1 MKLEISL
8 FKFDKNSDYLPYY
21 TKHFLKIE
29 NEKNILE
36 ILKTINKT
44 AKLGFKDCKNFD
56 LVINGVYVK
65 ADITTKEI
73 VENFGK
79 ELTIEPISIRRAY
92 NDLLIDDNDFIE
104 KFKILKNYTTDEDE
118 VTYSNLKQ
126 YYYASNTLN
135 YNSDYI
141 GDAVLLLAYDLIQKT
156 PNHSNYI
163 LNVLNDFEIG
173 AQYHTSLENRI
184 YNIDDSI
191 EEKIQDIQ
199 KRLNIFEDLDKQ
211 NFRINNTLILDF
223 GNFEDNYEIK
233 HDFNDF
239 NIAYY
244 PSKNNEK
251 TLELLEKLDAKILN
265 LATLKLD
272 LAKNTFNKN
281 PKITYCVASTILLDA
296 FDTNADFLLVD
307 TSEDFYIFDYNRK
320 QIEKISGREIIL
332 PVIYINE
339 LQKLASGKHD
349 EARKTLEKQN
359 FRLNK
364 TLIIDFGVFEENYE
378 IKHNFK
384 DFNIAY
390 YPSKNPKETFDLLNK
405 LDANILKLDS
415 MKLDLAKNTFNKNPQ
430 ITYLVAS
437 TILLDAFDNNADF
450 LLVDTFEDFYIFD
463 YNRKQLEKLSG
474 REIILPIIHK
484 NELQKLASGKHS
496 EAKKTLD
503 KHQINPEII

>member
-29 NEKNILE
+29 NEKDILE

-92 NDLLIDDNDFIE
+92 NDLLIDDNDFRE
-104 KFKILKNYTTDEDE
+104 KITILKDLAQEEDKLE
-118 VTYSNLKQ
+118 YLKLKP
-126 YYYASNTLN
+126 YFYASNTLN
-135 YNSDYI
+135 YKNDYI
-141 GDAVLLLAYDLIQKT
+141 GDAILILAYDLIKKN
-156 PNHSNYI
+156 PAIANYI
-163 LNVLNDFEIG
+163 LLALDDYEIG
-173 AQYHTSLENRI
+173 AQYHTSLEKRI
-184 YNIDDSI
+184 YNFDMTI
-191 EEKIQDIQ
+191 EEKIQTIQ
-199 KRLNIFEDLDKQ
+199 
-211 NFRINNTLILDF
+211 NN
-223 GNFEDNYEIK
+223 
-233 HDFNDF
+233 
-239 NIAYY
+239 
-244 PSKNNEK
+244 
-251 TLELLEKLDAKILN
+251 LN
-265 LATLKLD
+265 L
-272 LAKNTFNKN
+272 FE
-281 PKITYCVASTILLDA
+281 P
-296 FDTNADFLLVD
+296 
-307 TSEDFYIFDYNRK
+307 
-320 QIEKISGREIIL
+320 
-332 PVIYINE
+332 
-339 LQKLASGKHD
+339 
-349 EARKTLEKQN
+349 LEKQN

-364 TLIIDFGVFEENYE
+364 TLIIDFGTFEENYE

-390 YPSKNPKETFDLLNK
+390 YPSKESIQTLALLNK

-430 ITYLVAS
+430 ITYLVTS

-484 NELQKLASGKHS
+484 NELQKLATGKHS

>member
-56 LVINGVYVK
+56 LVINGVYIK

-118 VTYSNLKQ
+118 VTYANLKQ

-141 GDAVLLLAYDLIQKT
+141 GDSVLLLAYDLIQKT
-156 PNHSNYI
+156 PNNSNYI

-191 EEKIQDIQ
+191 EEKIKDIQ

-251 TLELLEKLDAKILN
+251 TLDLLNKLNAKILN
-265 LATLKLD
+265 LDTLKLD
-272 LAKNTFNKN
+272 IAKNSFNKN
-281 PKITYCVASTILLDA
+281 PQITYCVASTILLDA
-296 FDTNADFLLVD
+296 FDSNADFLLVD
-307 TSEDFYIFDYNRK
+307 TIEDFYVFDYNRK

-332 PVIYINE
+332 P
-339 LQKLASGKHD
+339 
-349 EARKTLEKQN
+349 
-359 FRLNK
+359 
-364 TLIIDFGVFEENYE
+364 
-378 IKHNFK
+378 
-384 DFNIAY
+384 
-390 YPSKNPKETFDLLNK
+390 
-405 LDANILKLDS
+405 
-415 MKLDLAKNTFNKNPQ
+415 
-430 ITYLVAS
+430 
-437 TILLDAFDNNADF
+437 
-450 LLVDTFEDFYIFD
+450 
-463 YNRKQLEKLSG
+463 
-474 REIILPIIHK
+474 IIHV

-496 EAKKTLD
+496 EAKRTLE
-503 KHQINPEII
+503 KHKIDPEII